1 MTDTRKNRGVPS
13 TAPEKTAAPKAPSM
27 VRSRSQLASAYA
39 PGALFTFEGGL
50 GACLSIP
57 DQQER
62 QVPASISRETAEQI
76 HLRVREVWQ
85 NWFVRA
91 STGGT
96 DRHKALPAQC
106 LDLMLLREGRFHP
119 PSPSQTFELVDPLA
133 MGYVPAPLAFV
144 CNTCQR
150 FISFDSVKR
159 ASEDLASLAS
169 GQCSAKDP
177 EHPGKCRWRQLDV
190 VFIHWSGNWMAPSPG
205 KWEWNTESQTKKPP
219 IQACWCGS
227 RKFFLRDK
235 SPRIGQWFFECE
247 DGHKDGDSWIQN
259 DEVTT
264 EILGDECSVRPPK
277 WRRMEPIS
285 YRASAA
291 FYPHS
296 EQFVV
301 FSKDQHELLK
311 LLQEG
316 KHEELAAFAAEKY
329 GMGVVVPTVESMLEV
344 LRRGGD
350 KYKDKVQ
357 AYESLQQMLDNPL
370 VAANPDF
377 AKNIRDNLES
387 QVRDWRT
394 TPGLIPVGRE
404 IPPALLSQAQRRT
417 DFGSRYDPFTLAVEH
432 EALSQSKLGATVTLE
447 GRAPFVRF
455 NRLDND
461 LSPKTETAR
470 TAQQLVTERLMAQA
484 GMADLGLIR
493 EFDLCRFT
501 HGFTRMSNEPL
512 IEKNESGKTVHY
524 PVRLNLFPTL
534 GSRKRPI
541 YVVTQANEAFYVR
554 LDPKVVY
561 AWLGTLGLSDLPEWD
576 PAGELKFGAHLLQ
589 LATPF
594 GKYFSELHPG
604 PASTYRYVY
613 TLLHTYAHIF
623 MRSISEFSGL
633 DLGSVSEYLFPADL
647 AFVVYRNGTT
657 MDLGNL
663 SALWRNFNNTFLE
676 HLLQPKT
683 LMCGSG
689 SLCDT
694 NPHKPGACPDCVMA
708 PETSCLAS
716 NQLLS
721 RAVLR
726 GGPAPR
732 EDKDHLGLE
741 ISGFLD
747 IAHAHAAN

>member
-1 MTDTRKNRGVPS
+1 MTNTRSGGGYPS
-13 TAPEKTAAPKAPSM
+13 STPKEPKPPSM
-27 VRSRSQLASAYA
+27 TRSRSQLSTSYA

-50 GACLSIP
+50 GACQAIP
-57 DQQER
+57 DQNER
-62 QVPASISRETAEQI
+62 QTPADISKETADQI

-85 NWFVRA
+85 NWFSKA
-91 STGGT
+91 MTGGT
-96 DRHKALPAQC
+96 DKHSAMPAQC
-106 LDLMLLREGRFHP
+106 LDLMLLRDGRFHP

-133 MGYVPAPLAFV
+133 MGYVPAPLAFA
-144 CNTCQR
+144 CNTCER
-150 FISFDSVKR
+150 FKDFNTVKK
-159 ASEDLASLAS
+159 AAEELGTLSAGHCDAKDLAH
-169 GQCSAKDP
+169 K
-177 EHPGKCRWRQLDV
+177 GKCRWRQLDV
-190 VFIHWSGNWMAPSPG
+190 VFIHWSGNWEAPTPG
-205 KWEWNTESQTKKPP
+205 KWEWNKNAQETRAPNKS
-219 IQACWCGS
+219 CWCGS

-259 DEVTT
+259 DEATT
-264 EILGDECSVRPPK
+264 EILGDECAVRPPR

-285 YRASAA
+285 YRASSA
-291 FYPHS
+291 FYPHY

-301 FSKDQHELLK
+301 FSKDQHDLLA

-316 KHEELAAFAAEKY
+316 KHVQLAGFVAEKY
-329 GMGVVVPTVESMLEV
+329 GMGVVVPTAESMLEV
-344 LRRGGD
+344 LRRGGEQ
-350 KYKDKVQ
+350 YKKKVD
-357 AYESLQQMLDNPL
+357 AYESLQQMLLNP
-370 VAANPDF
+370 VVSGNPDLSNQVQ
-377 AKNIRDNLES
+377 ASLETMI
-387 QVRDWRT
+387 QDWRG
-394 TPGLIPVGRE
+394 TPGLIPVERE
-404 IPPALLSQAQRRT
+404 VPPELLSQAQRRAE
-417 DFGSRYDPFTLAVEH
+417 FGSRYDPFTLAVEH
-432 EALSQSKLGATVTLE
+432 DALQRSKLDATVTLE

-455 NRLDND
+455 NRLDKD
-461 LSPKTETAR
+461 LSPRTEAAR
-470 TAQQLVTERLMAQA
+470 TEQQQITERRMADL

-512 IEKNESGKTVHY
+512 IEKNELNTTVQY
-524 PVRLNLFPTL
+524 PVRLNLFPSL
-534 GSRKRPI
+534 GNKKRPI

-554 LDPKVVY
+554 LQPEVVY
-561 AWLGTLGLSDLPEWD
+561 SWLKTLGVSDLPDWAPE
-576 PAGELKFGAHLLQ
+576 GQLKLGAHLLQ

-613 TLLHTYAHIF
+613 TLLHTYAHVF
-623 MRSISEFSGL
+623 MKSISEFSGL
-633 DLGSVSEYLFPADL
+633 DLGSISEYIFPADL

-676 HLLQPKT
+676 HLLSPKT

-694 NPHKPGACPDCVMA
+694 NPHKPGACPDCVMV

-732 EDKDHLGLE
+732 EDADHQGQE
-741 ISGFLD
+741 IAGFLD
-747 IAHAHAAN
+747 IAHAHAAS